1 MAQDTP
7 QQSKSVD
14 EPQTIPKVL
23 AASAEQWPDTAA
35 IEDGDT
41 TLDFGALHAAVQ
53 KAARALISTG
63 IEHGDRV
70 GIWAP
75 NCWEW
80 IVAGLAVHSV
90 GAAIIPLNTRYK
102 GEEARFILDKSGA
115 TALFTVE
122 GFLGNSYVTMLRNAA
137 GGPGDTRPVQDLEAL
152 QTVVILRGEDAV
164 DGAWSW
170 DEFLEESRHIM
181 PAEAQKRADAVQ
193 PDDLSDILFT
203 SGTTGA
209 PKGVMTS
216 HGQNLRVFR
225 TWSEVVG
232 LRAGDRYLIINPF
245 FHAFGYKAGWL
256 ASLIRGATV
265 IPQSVFDVSETC
277 RRIEEDRIT
286 VLPGPP
292 AIYQSLLRHPD
303 RQKRDFSTLRVAV
316 TGAAAIP
323 VSLIEEM
330 FSELK
335 LETVLT
341 AYGLTESC
349 GVATMCRQGDS
360 PELIA
365 STSGRA
371 IPGVTLAI
379 LDEEMNE
386 VPTGESGQIAIR
398 GYNVMQGYFNE
409 PDKTADCIVD
419 GWLLTGDVG
428 HVDAD
433 GNVDI
438 TDRIKDMFI
447 NGGFNVYPAEVEE
460 SLLAHKAIAEAAVI
474 GTPCERLGEVGC
486 AFIVL
491 HDGQSV
497 TEDEL
502 YAWSRERMANY
513 KVPRRYIVREELPRN
528 ATGKVT
534 KFALREWF
542 EHEID
547 AS

>member
-1 MAQDTP
+1 MAQQTP
-7 QQSKSVD
+7 TQTTSVD
-14 EPQTIPKVL
+14 EPQTIPQVL
-23 AASAEQWPDTAA
+23 AAAAEQWPDTAA

-41 TLDFGALHAAVQ
+41 TLTFSGLQHAVQ
-53 KAARALISTG
+53 KAARALISAG
-63 IEHGDRV
+63 IERGDRV

-80 IVAGLAVHSV
+80 IVAGLAIHSA

-102 GEEARFILDKSGA
+102 GEEARFILEKAGA

-122 GFLGNSYVTMLRNAA
+122 GFLGNSYVSMLRDAA
-137 GGPGDTRPVQDLEAL
+137 GGPGDTRPVQDLEEL

-170 DEFLEESRHIM
+170 DEFLEESRHIQ
-181 PAEAQKRADAVQ
+181 PAEARARAHAVQ

-209 PKGVMTS
+209 PKGVMTT
-216 HGQNLRVFR
+216 HAQNLRVFR

-256 ASLIRGATV
+256 ASLIQGATV

-303 RQKRDFSTLRVAV
+303 RKTRDFSTLRIAV

-365 STSGRA
+365 TTSGRA

-379 LDEEMNE
+379 LDEDMNE

-398 GYNVMQGYFNE
+398 GYNVMQGYFNDPE
-409 PDKTADCIVD
+409 ETARSIVD

-460 SLLAHKAIAEAAVI
+460 SLLAHQAIAEVAVI
-474 GTPCERLGEVGC
+474 GTPDKRLGEVGC

-491 HDGQSV
+491 HDGHSV
-497 TEDEL
+497 TEEEL

-513 KVPRRYIVREELPRN
+513 KVPRRYIVRDELPRN

-534 KFALREWF
+534 KFTLREWF
-542 EHEID
+542 DNEVD

>member
-1 MAQDTP
+1 MAQQPTP
-7 QQSKSVD
+7 NA
-14 EPQTIPKVL
+14 EPRTIPQL
-23 AASAEQWPDTAA
+23 LHASVQAWPDAIA
-35 IEDGDT
+35 IEDGAQSLT
-41 TLDFGALHAAVQ
+41 YAQLQNVVEQ
-53 KAARALISTG
+53 AARALISVG

-80 IVAGLAVHSV
+80 VVAGLAVHHV

-102 GEEARFILDKSGA
+102 GEEARFILEKAGA

-122 GFLGNSYVTMLRNAA
+122 GFLGNSYVSMLRDAA
-137 GGPGDTRPVQDLEAL
+137 GGAGDTRPVEGLEQL
-152 QTVVILRGEDAV
+152 QTIVVLRGDQAV

-170 DEFLEESRHIM
+170 DEFLEESRHVS
-181 PAEAQKRADAVQ
+181 PAQARTRAHAVQ

-209 PKGVMTS
+209 PKGVMTE
-216 HGQNLRVFR
+216 HEQNLRVFR
-225 TWSEVVG
+225 SWSEVVG
-232 LRAGDRYLIINPF
+232 LRPSDRYLIINPF
-245 FHAFGYKAGWL
+245 FHSFGYKAGWL
-256 ASLIRGATV
+256 ACLIRGAT
-265 IPQSVFDVSETC
+265 ILPQAVFDVSETC

-303 RQKRDFSTLRVAV
+303 RKKRDFSTLRVAI
-316 TGAAAIP
+316 TGAASIP
-323 VSLIEEM
+323 VSLIENM

-341 AYGLTESC
+341 AYGLTETC
-349 GVATMCRQGDS
+349 GVASMCRQGDS

-365 STSGRA
+365 TTSGRA
-371 IPGVTLAI
+371 IPDVELRI
-379 LDEEMNE
+379 VDQDLNE
-386 VPTGESGQIAIR
+386 VPTGESGQIVIR
-398 GYNVMQGYFNE
+398 GYNVMRGYFNE
-409 PDKTADCIVD
+409 QDKTDETVVD

-428 HVDAD
+428 HVDAH
-433 GNVDI
+433 GNVAI

-447 NGGFNVYPAEVEE
+447 NGGFNVYPAEVEDA
-460 SLLAHKAIAEAAVI
+460 LLRHEAIAEVAVI
-474 GTPCERLGEVGC
+474 GIPDARLGEVGC
-486 AFIVL
+486 AFLVL
-491 HDGQSV
+491 HDGASI
-497 TEDEL
+497 TEEEL

-513 KVPRRYIVREELPRN
+513 KVPRRYIVRDTLPRN

-534 KFALREWF
+534 KFTLREWV
-542 EHEID
+542 EKNLAD